1 MEKKTIFLEL
11 PAEMIDNIDRQN
23 TIGDRSLFISDLLQK
38 QLEQEFSAMNIST
51 DLMTR
56 MDQAGKPMGV
66 SGEIG
71 LTNSSGA
78 PLGKFNINTVEGFEE
93 LSKKISELSEDPVV
107 RVRAKLWR

>member
-38 QLEQEFSAMNIST
+38 QLERGIST
-51 DLMTR
+51 MDASTELTTR
-56 MDQAGKPMGV
+56 IDKSGGGLGTP
-66 SGEIG
+66 GEIS
-71 LTNSSGA
+71 LINSDGT

-93 LSKKISELSEDPVV
+93 LSKKICEISEDPVV

>member
-38 QLEQEFSAMNIST
+38 QLEQGIST
-51 DLMTR
+51 
-56 MDQAGKPMGV
+56 MDASTELTARIDQTGEPIGV
-66 SGEIG
+66 SGEISLINNNG
-71 LTNSSGA
+71 T

-93 LSKKISELSEDPVV
+93 LSKKIGELTEDPVV
-107 RVRAKLWR
+107 RVRTKFWR